1 MEASGLDFGAS
12 GPQFWSFQAPLVER
26 KGFFL
31 TSRGSACFLNR
42 FGRFFRS
49 AHVSLKCMTAPHHSR
64 PKWIPHMQAFN
75 EPQSPKFHASKL
87 GRRRWAP
94 PGGFNGISDPGPT
107 KRKKLAIQAPQNE
120 RNWRSGP
127 HKTKKIRNS
136 DSNFSGISYFHRQN
150 KKRFRLSADLTGSYM
165 RGGGVRAGPQN
176 KKVLMNRRQLRTDDQ
191 QGPSIIKACGRNFR
205 RCTRTHHM
213 TI

>member
-94 PGGFNGISDPGPT
+94 PGGFNPPATEGVPT
-107 KRKKLAIQAPQNE
+107 ACRIEFKLALSNHSWPISTFF
-120 RNWRSGP
+120 RTIRSEVFFPLSFPFPRSLGTTANP
-127 HKTKKIRNS
+127 TPKSGKVGFFRI
-136 DSNFSGISYFHRQN
+136 FSRF
-150 KKRFRLSADLTGSYM
+150 FRLPN
-165 RGGGVRAGPQN
+165 RA
-176 KKVLMNRRQLRTDDQ
+176 
-191 QGPSIIKACGRNFR
+191 
-205 RCTRTHHM
+205 
-213 TI
+213 